1 MTRDGTF
8 KFFERDLRRS
18 IYGFRRSSSSSA
30 ASSSSGI
37 EKFCDQRVDRRGRYR
52 KTLLATGNVERVI
65 VDIVLDRSRRR

>member
-8 KFFERDLRRS
+8 EFFERDLRRS
-18 IYGFRRSSSSSA
+18 IYGFRSSSSA

-52 KTLLATGNVERVI
+52 KTLLATGDVERVI